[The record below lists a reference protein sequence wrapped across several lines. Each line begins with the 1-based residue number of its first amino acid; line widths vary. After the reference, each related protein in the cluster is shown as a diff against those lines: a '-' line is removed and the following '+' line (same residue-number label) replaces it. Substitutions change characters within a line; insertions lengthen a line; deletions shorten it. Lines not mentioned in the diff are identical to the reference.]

1 MTENRLFDDSIIRNT
16 REALD
21 FITNVLQA
29 STEYSII
36 GKDINGK
43 ILLWNEGAR
52 RIYGYGPDE
61 IVGKA
66 DSAILYT
73 EEDLRAGYP
82 QKILETVRQKGKW
95 EGTINRRRKN
105 GELFPARVVI
115 TPRRDLRGEI
125 IGYLLISKDISD
137 EIRLIELARLQ
148 EQLAEE
154 RAYNRNLIEANLD
167 GLVTVD
173 EAMLITDVNE
183 MMCRMTGRPREQLIG
198 SFFPDYFA
206 EREQA
211 VAGVRLTFSQGA
223 VTSYELTLEAAEGRL
238 IPVSFNAAVFKDSS
252 GKVRG
257 IIASARDITARKKTE
272 EEIQKLNR
280 ELERRVQER
289 TAQLA
294 AANRELHASEG
305 NLRTTLHEKET
316 LLKEVHHRVK
326 NNLQIICSLLN
337 LHLPYISDKAAIEAF
352 KESQNRVYSM
362 ALIHEKLY
370 QSRSLVKIDLA
381 EYIHSLIAN
390 LFRSYGVDEQEI
402 RPRIETEKVNLDIDT
417 VIPCALIINEL
428 VSNSLKHAF
437 PVSGQRVNSS
447 KEIQVELR
455 RLEDQKLI
463 LAVSDNGTGL
473 PEDFAI
479 EKCESLGLKLVGI
492 LVRQL
497 QGSMRIESNGCTRFA
512 IVFNTRS

>member
-1 MTENRLFDDSIIRNT
+1 M
-16 REALD
+16 
-21 FITNVLQA
+21 
-29 STEYSII
+29 
-36 GKDINGK
+36 
-43 ILLWNEGAR
+43 
-52 RIYGYGPDE
+52 
-61 IVGKA
+61 
-66 DSAILYT
+66 
-73 EEDLRAGYP
+73 
-82 QKILETVRQKGKW
+82 
-95 EGTINRRRKN
+95 
-105 GELFPARVVI
+105 
-115 TPRRDLRGEI
+115 
-125 IGYLLISKDISD
+125 
-137 EIRLIELARLQ
+137 
-148 EQLAEE
+148 AEE

-362 ALIHEKLY
+362 ALIHENY
-370 QSRSLVKIDLA
+370 TSPGRW
-381 EYIHSLIAN
+381 
-390 LFRSYGVDEQEI
+390 
-402 RPRIETEKVNLDIDT
+402 
-417 VIPCALIINEL
+417 
-428 VSNSLKHAF
+428 
-437 PVSGQRVNSS
+437 
-447 KEIQVELR
+447 
-455 RLEDQKLI
+455 
-463 LAVSDNGTGL
+463 
-473 PEDFAI
+473 
-479 EKCESLGLKLVGI
+479 
-492 LVRQL
+492 
-497 QGSMRIESNGCTRFA
+497 
-512 IVFNTRS
+512 

>member
-223 VTSYELTLEAAEGRL
+223 VTSYELTL
-238 IPVSFNAAVFKDSS
+238 K
-252 GKVRG
+252 
-257 IIASARDITARKKTE
+257 
-272 EEIQKLNR
+272 
-280 ELERRVQER
+280 RRR
-289 TAQLA
+289 A
-294 AANRELHASEG
+294 G
-305 NLRTTLHEKET
+305 
-316 LLKEVHHRVK
+316 
-326 NNLQIICSLLN
+326 
-337 LHLPYISDKAAIEAF
+337 
-352 KESQNRVYSM
+352 
-362 ALIHEKLY
+362 
-370 QSRSLVKIDLA
+370 
-381 EYIHSLIAN
+381 
-390 LFRSYGVDEQEI
+390 
-402 RPRIETEKVNLDIDT
+402 
-417 VIPCALIINEL
+417 
-428 VSNSLKHAF
+428 
-437 PVSGQRVNSS
+437 
-447 KEIQVELR
+447 
-455 RLEDQKLI
+455 
-463 LAVSDNGTGL
+463 
-473 PEDFAI
+473 
-479 EKCESLGLKLVGI
+479 
-492 LVRQL
+492 
-497 QGSMRIESNGCTRFA
+497 
-512 IVFNTRS
+512 